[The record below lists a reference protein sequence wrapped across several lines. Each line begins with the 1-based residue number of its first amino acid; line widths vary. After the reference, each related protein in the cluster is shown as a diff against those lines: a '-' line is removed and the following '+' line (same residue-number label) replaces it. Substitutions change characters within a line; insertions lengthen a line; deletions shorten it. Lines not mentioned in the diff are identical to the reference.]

1 MKPSKEVANYIAT
14 FPPETQAKM
23 EQLRAC
29 ITKAAPKAEEC
40 WSYQMPAYKQEG
52 MLVYFAAYK
61 NHIGFYPTSSGII
74 NFQKE
79 ISAYKNSKG
88 AIQFPLDKPIPLGL
102 VTKIVKHR
110 IEVNLQKAATKNLKT
125 CSKGHTFIKSSDC
138 PTCPIC
144 EQERKPKEGFMS
156 LLSAPARR
164 ALEGAGIETPK
175 QLAKHTKFSILKLH
189 GMGPASIPVLE
200 KALKENGLSFKAKS

>member
-1 MKPSKEVANYIAT
+1 MKLSKEVVNYIAT

-23 EQLRAC
+23 KQLRAC
-29 ITKAAPKAEEC
+29 IMKAAPKAEEC

-79 ISAYKNSKG
+79 IAAYKNSKG

-102 VTKIVKHR
+102 ITKIVKHR
-110 IEVNLQKAATKNLKT
+110 IEVNLAKAATKNLKPQND
-125 CSKGHTFIKSSDC
+125 FL
-138 PTCPIC
+138 
-144 EQERKPKEGFMS
+144 S
-156 LLSAPARR
+156 LLSAPAQR
-164 ALEGAGIETPK
+164 ALEGANIKTIK
-175 QLAKHTKFSILKLH
+175 QLAKHSKASILQLH

-200 KALKENGLSFKAKS
+200 KALKENGLSFKTKQ